1 MSTRS
6 DERAIELLDLSM
18 AYSGRKA
25 IQKLSFSVNSGGLFA
40 LLGPNGSGKSTLLKI
55 LSTLLKPSSG
65 QALVYGQS
73 VETVPEKVRRHIG
86 VVFQSPSL
94 DKKLTVWENMRH
106 QGHLY
111 GLYGSQLKT
120 RIHTLLSEFK
130 LQDRARDRVETLSGG
145 MARRVE
151 IAKAL
156 IHVPRLLILD
166 EPSTGLDPAARRDL
180 AMQLDQIRSQNG
192 VTILMST
199 HVLEDVEGCSHL
211 AMLDHGF
218 LVALGRPS
226 DLLADIPGG
235 IITLESTDPDQL
247 AKQISERF
255 GFKIQRVNTLIKLEQ
270 SDPHGTAQKLA
281 MEFENLITSVTV
293 GKPTLEDLFLR
304 KTGHT
309 LDSGTV
315 PLAATKK

>member
-1 MSTRS
+1 MNAVEVR
-6 DERAIELLDLSM
+6 DLSLL
-18 AYSGRKA
+18 YSGRQALKN
-25 IQKLSFSVNSGGLFA
+25 LSFSVDSGDLFA

-65 QALVYGQS
+65 QALIYGSNVQ
-73 VETVPEKVRRHIG
+73 EAAAEVRCRIG

-111 GLYGSQLKT
+111 GLYGSKMKT
-120 RIHTLLSEFK
+120 RIHALLSGFN
-130 LQDRARDRVETLSGG
+130 LRDRAADRVETLSGG

-151 IAKAL
+151 IAKAM
-156 IHVPRLLILD
+156 IHVPRLLLLD

-180 AMQLDQIRSQNG
+180 SLLLDQIRRQEG
-192 VTILMST
+192 VTLLMST
-199 HVLEDVEGCSHL
+199 HVLEDVEGCSSL
-211 AMLDHGF
+211 AMLDQGA

-226 DLLADIPGG
+226 DLLAEIPGG
-235 IITLESTDPDQL
+235 IITLESRNPDEL
-247 AKQISERF
+247 ATKISERF
-255 GFKIQRVNTLIKLEQ
+255 QIRIQRVNSLIKLEQ
-270 SDPHGTAQKLA
+270 PDPHGMAQKLA
-281 MEFENLITSVTV
+281 RDFEDLIDSVTV

-309 LDSGTV
+309 LSPGNEPME
-315 PLAATKK
+315 PLQK